1 MSLWV
6 RGFAASVTIAYVSFF
21 GCGSDT
27 ESLEPSGGT
36 TSSAT
41 NGTGYSPLCNDGA
54 PDGFCNSL
62 GQNPESCE
70 CLDCV
75 TSAFCNDECNDN
87 GSCEA
92 PEDCSCAD
100 CFGALEDC
108 TAQGFGGESNG
119 PSGPSGSGGG
129 GSGGMMGSGGASG
142 GMGGMPSG
150 SGGMG
155 GMPSGSGGAG
165 GM

>member
-6 RGFAASVTIAYVSFF
+6 RGFAVSVTVAYVAFV
-21 GCGSDT
+21 GCSSET
-27 ESLEPSGGT
+27 ESLAPGGT
-36 TSSAT
+36 TASAT
-41 NGTGYSPLCNDGA
+41 NGTGYSALCNDGA

-62 GQNPESCE
+62 GEDPESCE

-92 PEDCSCAD
+92 PEDCSCSD
-100 CFGALEDC
+100 CFGALESC

-119 PSGPSGSGGG
+119 NTTS
-129 GSGGMMGSGGASG
+129 ATT
-142 GMGGMPSG
+142 
-150 SGGMG
+150 
-155 GMPSGSGGAG
+155 GSGGAG
-165 GM
+165 GAGMGGAGTTGSGGMSVGGGATTATTGSGGAGGA